1 MPIPVDA
8 RLERFER
15 LRQVAAETARR
26 RVTQRGQ
33 SAALLVPFFRL
44 LGAVGLYRVFVDH
57 QRLVHTFVTNLHGPE
72 QRLRVGGAEVTSL
85 VPVAPTPGNV
95 TVSFG
100 VMSYAGTLSI
110 SLLADPD
117 RVPDLTVLAGALR
130 SELEGL
136 CGA

>member
-26 RVTQRGQ
+26 RVTERAQ

-130 SELEGL
+130 SELAGL